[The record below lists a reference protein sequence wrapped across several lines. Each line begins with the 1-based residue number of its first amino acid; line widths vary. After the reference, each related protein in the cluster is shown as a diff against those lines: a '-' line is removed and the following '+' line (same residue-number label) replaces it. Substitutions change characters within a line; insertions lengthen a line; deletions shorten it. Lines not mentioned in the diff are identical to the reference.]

1 MRHLLP
7 LLLLAG
13 AIVLNGC
20 ASYSHTI
27 IAKPHREVSTKLQQ
41 HLTSGPRGVSDGI
54 YGLEQTLNP
63 KVARF
68 RFSET
73 LRKAGGIETDL
84 FALPLDG
91 GKTRI
96 LVRTVEIKPKVPLPW
111 SETTRKPDLEA
122 KWLDRIKGLFAPEAR

>member
-1 MRHLLP
+1 MRLLVP
-7 LLLLAG
+7 LMFLAG
-13 AIVLNGC
+13 AIALSGC
-20 ASYSHTI
+20 ASYSHTV

-41 HLTSGPRGVSDGI
+41 HLTSGPRGVSEGI
-54 YGLEQTLNP
+54 YGLEQTLNA

-73 LRKAGGIETDL
+73 LRKAGGIETEV
-84 FALPLDG
+84 FALPVDG

-96 LVRTVEIKPKVPLPW
+96 LVRTVDIRPKLPGW

-122 KWLDRIKGLFAPEAR
+122 KWLDRIKGLFGPETR

>member
-1 MRHLLP
+1 MRDLLP
-7 LLLLAG
+7 LLLLAS
-13 AIVLNGC
+13 AFVLNGC
-20 ASYSHTI
+20 ASYSHTVI
-27 IAKPHREVSTKLQQ
+27 TKPHGEVSTKLQQ

-54 YGLEQTLNP
+54 YGLEQTLNA

-68 RFSET
+68 QFSET
-73 LRKAGGIETDL
+73 QRKTGGIETDL

-122 KWLDRIKGLFAPEAR
+122 RWLDRIKELFSSEAR